1 MDISHDFQF
10 KIQSKII
17 ATLFE
22 LNNHVTISKLKFKLG
37 DNLIL
42 NHSHKN
48 RIFQGELSPK
58 KSEVYI
64 RELDKIFSIQI
75 QIGTSN
81 QPYLIQAKFKGYAYP
96 KKSENHHRRLG
107 WI

>member
-10 KIQSKII
+10 KIQNKIM

-42 NHSHKN
+42 ILIPQN
-48 RIFQGELSPK
+48 RNSQGELSPK
-58 KSEVYI
+58 SEISIWDNWI
-64 RELDKIFSIQI
+64 RFFNSNSNRSI
-75 QIGTSN
+75 
-81 QPYLIQAKFKGYAYP
+81 
-96 KKSENHHRRLG
+96 
-107 WI
+107 